1 MVMIVIVCG
10 DGEGTASRGGGRGGA
25 GAGDGGVGCRGVA
38 GGCERTG
45 VQAGGGV
52 AFGCEGGFSDFGLFT
67 LNVDIAG
74 MSMSSP

>member
-1 MVMIVIVCG
+1 MGVIVIVWG
-10 DGEGTASRGGGRGGA
+10 DGEGTAGRGGWGGDA

-38 GGCERTG
+38 GGCVRTG
-45 VQAGGGV
+45 VEAGGGV

-74 MSMSSP
+74 MSTASP